1 MATRSAMAD
10 REIDLPLVAD
20 PTSIDYFTGY
30 DAWSFCVHQLLLVEA
45 DGAPHWIG
53 RASDSNGVWLTT
65 YLPDD
70 RVIGD
75 PEACIE
81 SVDRHAMRCVAKFL
95 FSRGRA
101 RIGVEMEAYYYGRT
115 GS

>member
-1 MATRSAMAD
+1 MAD

-20 PTSIDYFTGY
+20 PASIDYFTGY

-53 RASDSNGVWLTT
+53 RASDSNGVGLTT
-65 YLPDD
+65 YLPGD

-81 SVDRHAMRCVAKFL
+81 SVDRHAMRHVADFL
-95 FSRGRA
+95 LSCGRGRA
-101 RIGVEMEAYYYGRT
+101 RISVEMEAYCYGRT